1 MSVLL
6 RLLRRSGHRLIS
18 RLWFTANGAIPAW
31 GSRHFASQTSCA
43 RSQARR
49 CSLCRQISRSWT
61 ARRRSS
67 IGRNSRDTPESI
79 GLRKAALVLRSH
91 THRKSSCTGGSFY
104 EFHRALACSNI
115 QSIGDIGNKKRA
127 YVNGMECFRDGR
139 LLIVFRKGV
148 PTGGVLGQ
156 VKLVICYWPNTGQ
169 RVANGTIP
177 LQLRARNSNKNT

>member
-43 RSQARR
+43 RTQARR

-67 IGRNSRDTPESI
+67 IGRNSRDTPESRTQE
-79 GLRKAALVLRSH
+79 GRLSLAFAH
-91 THRKSSCTGGSFY
+91 TRKSSWTGGSFC

-115 QSIGDIGNKKRA
+115 QSIGDIGNKKRS
-127 YVNGMECFRDGR
+127 YVNGIECFRDGR
-139 LLIVFRKGV
+139 LLIVFRQRDTCGRKD
-148 PTGGVLGQ
+148 
-156 VKLVICYWPNTGQ
+156 KL
-169 RVANGTIP
+169 
-177 LQLRARNSNKNT
+177 S